1 MNTFLHV
8 GYEKCA
14 SSFLQQHNFIEENGF
29 YQLIRDRLWRNFLYH
44 QLCAA
49 QTSYYDPTHPT
60 LPDSHLFKKFNVG
73 MSVEGLVCGD
83 SIDYA
88 LALSR
93 YKEIFPD
100 TKVLV
105 IIRNQQDLIFS
116 HYIQMV
122 KMGYTRSIDTRLKEI
137 MWDSQ

>member
-1 MNTFLHV
+1 
-8 GYEKCA
+8 
-14 SSFLQQHNFIEENGF
+14 
-29 YQLIRDRLWRNFLYH
+29 
-44 QLCAA
+44 
-49 QTSYYDPTHPT
+49 
-60 LPDSHLFKKFNVG
+60 
-73 MSVEGLVCGD
+73 MSVEGFVCGD

-122 KMGYTRSIDTRLKEI
+122 KMGYTRSIDTHLKEI
-137 MWDSQ
+137 MWNSQQSIWGTLSFSNVYEITKSMYDDVLMLPYEDIWEYEHFIGQLNKFFEKKA

>member
-8 GYEKCA
+8 GYTKCA
-14 SSFLQQHNFIEENGF
+14 SSFLRQHYFIRENGF
-29 YQLIRDRLWRNFLYH
+29 YEIKVNRLWRNFLYH

-49 QTSYYDPTHPT
+49 QTSYYDSAHPP
-60 LPDSHLFKKFNVG
+60 LPDSQLFKNFNVG
-73 MSVEGLVCGD
+73 LSAEGFVCGD

-93 YKEIFPD
+93 YKAIFPD

-105 IIRNQQDLIFS
+105 IVRNQPDLIFS
-116 HYIQMV
+116 HYRQP
-122 KMGYTRSIDTRLKEI
+122 
-137 MWDSQ
+137 